1 MKRLAAL
8 WFVGSLAG
16 ALLIATVATA
26 GPRRTAGELRVHA
39 ILDMS
44 WKFGDFCPPGTP
56 GDLEC
61 VRFLG
66 TGSVPGLGRATVT
79 YVKTVEFANP
89 VCPVIQFRTAV
100 IAVAGKGEIRLSV
113 PREICGQTAPATT
126 GPFDV
131 VVTGG
136 SGVYANASGTLQF
149 SSSVFRGETA
159 RDTWTGTIVVPG
171 LVFDTTA
178 PALTGAV
185 SKTVRLP
192 AGATRV
198 RVRYAVTAQDEVDG
212 IRAVTCTP
220 RSGSLFAA
228 GRTTITCSATDSS
241 GNTRRAR
248 FAITVR

>member
-8 WFVGSLAG
+8 GFVGSLAG

-26 GPRRTAGELRVHA
+26 GPRTTGELRVHS
-39 ILDMS
+39 IFDMS
-44 WKFGDFCPPGTP
+44 WKFGDYCPPGTAR
-56 GDLEC
+56 GLEC

-66 TGSVPGLGRATVT
+66 TGSVSGLGRATVS

-89 VCPVIQFRTAV
+89 LCPVIQFKTAV
-100 IAVAGKGEIRLSV
+100 IAVVGKGEIRLSV
-113 PREICGQTAPATT
+113 PREICGQTAPANS

-131 VVTGG
+131 AITGG

-159 RDTWTGTIVVPG
+159 RDTWIGTIVADG
-171 LVFDTTA
+171 LAFDTTA

-192 AGATRV
+192 AGTKRV
-198 RVRYAVTAQDEVDG
+198 RVRYTVTARDEIDG
-212 IRAVTCTP
+212 TRPVTCTP

-241 GNTRRAR
+241 GNTRRTQ
-248 FAITVR
+248 FVITVR